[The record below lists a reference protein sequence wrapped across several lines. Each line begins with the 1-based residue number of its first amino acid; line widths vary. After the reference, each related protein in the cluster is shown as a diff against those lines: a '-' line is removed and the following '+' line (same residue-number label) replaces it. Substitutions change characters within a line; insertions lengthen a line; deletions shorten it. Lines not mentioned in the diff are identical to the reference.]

1 MSRAWLLPLVLSMPI
16 CFAQTVD
23 AIFTIEYEIQTVLR
37 VEGAL
42 SAAQGDLG
50 IIPQQAA
57 EEISA
62 SALTVPFSTQA
73 LKKEKAIVQHRMVA
87 LLNVW
92 GRTLSPIARQ
102 HLHYGATTVDIYDTA
117 LVLQLLAAS
126 KVLDEQ
132 MCQIEETLIALA
144 SKHQNTIMVGRT
156 LGQHALP
163 ITFAKKMSTWLGE
176 NTRHRQRLAELSAR
190 LQRGA
195 ILKGAVGSYL
205 GLSSKA
211 IDLEKLFANK
221 LGLGTPYASDW
232 HANRDLIAEY
242 ALFLAL
248 VSKTWGHLGSELFL
262 LQSTDIGETVEYR
275 PATSIGSSTMPH
287 KVNPSKSEALIHAS
301 RTIPRLAEVVL
312 DDMVNLFERDNTRR
326 PSRVLADISI
336 ASSKQLDITDK
347 LLATLII
354 HPEVMLENLNRTRQL
369 IMSQRLSFAL
379 AKKIGKTT
387 ANDKVRRI
395 ARTALTQ
402 NVDLKTAF
410 LNSESADLLTLRQL
424 EELLDPTTY
433 LGQVAEQ
440 VDAVIAEARA
450 LERSHCK

>member
-1 MSRAWLLPLVLSMPI
+1 
-16 CFAQTVD
+16 
-23 AIFTIEYEIQTVLR
+23 
-37 VEGAL
+37 
-42 SAAQGDLG
+42 
-50 IIPQQAA
+50 
-57 EEISA
+57 
-62 SALTVPFSTQA
+62 
-73 LKKEKAIVQHRMVA
+73 
-87 LLNVW
+87 
-92 GRTLSPIARQ
+92 
-102 HLHYGATTVDIYDTA
+102 
-117 LVLQLLAAS
+117 
-126 KVLDEQ
+126 
-132 MCQIEETLIALA
+132 
-144 SKHQNTIMVGRT
+144 
-156 LGQHALP
+156 
-163 ITFAKKMSTWLGE
+163 
-176 NTRHRQRLAELSAR
+176 
-190 LQRGA
+190 
-195 ILKGAVGSYL
+195 
-205 GLSSKA
+205 
-211 IDLEKLFANK
+211 
-221 LGLGTPYASDW
+221 
-232 HANRDLIAEY
+232 
-242 ALFLAL
+242 
-248 VSKTWGHLGSELFL
+248 
-262 LQSTDIGETVEYR
+262 
-275 PATSIGSSTMPH
+275 MPH